1 MPHTLRSKATSSR
14 SVYSVALFLLVYV
27 GVLTVVFAP
36 RDVFVAQSGTE
47 IRLSD

>member
-1 MPHTLRSKATSSR
+1 MPHTLRSKATPSR

-36 RDVFVAQSGTE
+36 RDIFVAESGSAM
-47 IRLSD
+47 RQPD